1 MSVHAKFPFEQV
13 PPSYSAAITHLLQSI
28 ASEEESLAKLLRTEA
43 DKTSSFVGRDL
54 DFPTAPTTQE
64 ILLYNHSVIQFLD
77 SMVMTQWLMLKK
89 LHTISHMQFLQTR
102 STTLLKEGEPENIME
117 LENLEYE
124 HFDY

>member
-1 MSVHAKFPFEQV
+1 MSVHAKFPYEQV
-13 PPSYSAAITHLLQSI
+13 PPSYSAAITQLLQSL
-28 ASEEESLAKLLRTEA
+28 ASEEESLAKLMRTEA

-64 ILLYNHSVIQFLD
+64 ILVYNHSVIQFLD

-89 LHTISHMQFLQTR
+89 LHAISHMQFLQTR
-102 STTLLKEGEPENIME
+102 SPALLKEGEADNIME

>member
-1 MSVHAKFPFEQV
+1 MSVHAKFPYEQV
-13 PPSYSAAITHLLQSI
+13 PSSYSTALTHLLQSL
-28 ASEEESLAKLLRTEA
+28 ASEEESLAKLMRTEA

-102 STTLLKEGEPENIME
+102 STMLLKEEETENIME

-124 HFDY
+124 YFDY

>member
-1 MSVHAKFPFEQV
+1 MRPFEQV
-13 PPSYSAAITHLLQSI
+13 PSYTSAIAHLLQSL
-28 ASEEESLAKLLRTEA
+28 ASEEESLAKLMRTEA
-43 DKTSSFVGRDL
+43 DKTSSFVGRNL

-64 ILLYNHSVIQFLD
+64 ILIYNHSVIQFLD

-89 LHTISHMQFLQTR
+89 LHAISHMQFLETKS
-102 STTLLKEGEPENIME
+102 STPLEEVEAENIME